1 MMRLKPFQKN
11 SVPKPVFVPVF
22 AGLLLLLLSGCT
34 SMVSAPEIE
43 RDCQTQTDNFISR
56 VNCMVDRYN
65 SLPEKQRSNYEDLD
79 RLFLDQAVLLADQVT
94 AGKITAQEAEV
105 ELSKTRS
112 SIETQ
117 RRARNS
123 YYDRGRFGMGV
134 GIGHGHPGYWGSY
147 GW

>member
-1 MMRLKPFQKN
+1 
-11 SVPKPVFVPVF
+11 
-22 AGLLLLLLSGCT
+22 
-34 SMVSAPEIE
+34 MVSAPEIE
-43 RDCQTQTDNFISR
+43 RDCQIQTDNFISR

-79 RLFLDQAVLLADQVT
+79 RLFLDQAVLLADQVA

-123 YYDRGRFGMGV
+123 YYDRGRFGLGV
-134 GIGHGHPGYWGSY
+134 GIGHGHSGYWGGY